1 MKNTVILITFAV
13 LLGAVPA
20 AAQEPIAAARELYA
34 AAAYEDALDIL
45 AKMRET
51 QPAVASTDATVLR
64 AFCLLALGRQAEAKG
79 AIEDAITERPTWV
92 PAEDEV
98 SPRIRTA
105 FREVRRNLLP
115 TVARD
120 LYQSARADFEKKELV
135 SAAAKFSD
143 LIKVLEDPDVAQD
156 QTLADLRLLADGFR
170 TLSASAA
177 NVATAAAA
185 GSAPGTSLPNPG
197 ESTPPVGTSGA
208 GAPSS
213 ARQAASEALL
223 PVTPPEIIN
232 QQLPPWRGTG
242 SLTRVDYSG
251 ALDLLINEQGQVESA
266 SLRRPVHPL
275 YDDELLRVARTWTY
289 KPAMRGGKPI
299 KFQKT
304 LIVRLNNRGSE

>member
-1 MKNTVILITFAV
+1 MKNRAILITFAV
-13 LLGAVPA
+13 LLGAAPA

-64 AFCLLALGRQAEAKG
+64 AFCLLALGRQDEAKG

-92 PAEDEV
+92 PSEDEA
-98 SPRIRTA
+98 SPRIRAA
-105 FREVRRNLLP
+105 FKDVRKNLLP
-115 TVARD
+115 SVARD
-120 LYQSARADFEKKELV
+120 LYLSARADFEKKDLV
-135 SAAAKFSD
+135 AAAAKFGD
-143 LIKVLEDPDVAQD
+143 LLKVLEDPDVAQD
-156 QTLADLRLLADGFR
+156 PTLADLRLLADGFR

-177 NVATAAAA
+177 NVATAWSAAA
-185 GSAPGTSLPNPG
+185 APGTSLPSPG
-197 ESTPPVGTSGA
+197 ESAPAAGPSGTN
-208 GAPSS
+208 APGSV
-213 ARQAASEALL
+213 REAASDALL
-223 PVTPPEIIN
+223 PVTPPVIIN

-266 SLRRPVHPL
+266 SLRRSIHPL
-275 YDDELLRVARTWTY
+275 YDEELLRVARTWTY
-289 KPAMRGGKPI
+289 KPAMRGGKAI

-304 LIVRLNNRGSE
+304 LIVRLNSRGGE